1 MDTWQLILLIM
12 LLTVIVSYV
21 IVIVRD
27 RIIVPMP
34 FEFDT
39 TEGFQEE
46 TLRTDELYDKFY
58 ASVYDKIFQ
67 HDKLVQAE
75 TVLILQ
81 EWTKDRKVKDM
92 RILDVCCGTGVATCM
107 FAKQG
112 VEKAVGVDKSAAM
125 LAWAKDQMV
134 PKTTLTD
141 KEKAV
146 IEWRNS
152 DVYGPFGGA
161 PGEFSNA
168 CLLYFSVYYLKDLDA
183 IFKNLGVWVQPGGGL
198 AIEVVNKHKFEPIP
212 DVANPWVAVSPQKF
226 SKERIVKSKAV
237 FDKFDYETEF
247 DLDDPDSAV
256 TKAEFSETFRFKD
269 GQVRRQ
275 KHTLWMPDIAI
286 IIQKAKEQG
295 WLYKKYVDLQ
305 FTGFNY
311 GYMLFL
317 IKE

>member
-125 LAWAKDQMV
+125 LALRAFIFHRCNHVVVCRYILCPSSCSKQPRSAMSEHS
-134 PKTTLTD
+134 LM
-141 KEKAV
+141 KA
-146 IEWRNS
+146 R
-152 DVYGPFGGA
+152 P
-161 PGEFSNA
+161 
-168 CLLYFSVYYLKDLDA
+168 YFSLTPS
-183 IFKNLGVWVQPGGGL
+183 VQ
-198 AIEVVNKHKFEPIP
+198 
-212 DVANPWVAVSPQKF
+212 AVGSLLSMVRLPSIITAHRGNRYGSPM
-226 SKERIVKSKAV
+226 R
-237 FDKFDYETEF
+237 
-247 DLDDPDSAV
+247 L
-256 TKAEFSETFRFKD
+256 
-269 GQVRRQ
+269 
-275 KHTLWMPDIAI
+275 
-286 IIQKAKEQG
+286 
-295 WLYKKYVDLQ
+295 
-305 FTGFNY
+305 
-311 GYMLFL
+311 
-317 IKE
+317 